1 MVGRAHLQNGLA
13 GDRWTAIVST
23 RSWGSCYGGGTLSA
37 FEFILILISIV
48 AGFAVSE
55 ILAGWGRLI
64 RERVSLRATGLY
76 LAASFLLL
84 AVIVRY
90 VWVLW
95 SLREMSW
102 QFPGFV
108 LTFSP
113 MLVLALAAYVTSP
126 ARTSHFSQRTHYFDQ
141 SRPLYYLLALFFVL
155 WTLGDINRLA
165 YYEESGVYSGRPEI
179 PWSFAARGVAVAILV
194 FLAHTRRP
202 SVHWLVLAV
211 WVVGIAVASFWLRP
225 GL

>member
-1 MVGRAHLQNGLA
+1 MVGRARLQNGLA

-84 AVIVRY
+84 
-90 VWVLW
+90 
-95 SLREMSW
+95 E
-102 QFPGFV
+102 
-108 LTFSP
+108 
-113 MLVLALAAYVTSP
+113 
-126 ARTSHFSQRTHYFDQ
+126 
-141 SRPLYYLLALFFVL
+141 
-155 WTLGDINRLA
+155 
-165 YYEESGVYSGRPEI
+165 
-179 PWSFAARGVAVAILV
+179 
-194 FLAHTRRP
+194 
-202 SVHWLVLAV
+202 
-211 WVVGIAVASFWLRP
+211 
-225 GL
+225 